1 MGVPTKGSN
10 PIRLGVDNIFI
21 QQNTAL
27 SFNKLQHRETFVE
40 QKKFHDLEP
49 CISSLKQFI
58 SSKMHSVQVYCEI
71 TWEKASDH

>member
-27 SFNKLQHRETFVE
+27 SFNILQHRETFVE
-40 QKKFHDLEP
+40 QKIFMIL
-49 CISSLKQFI
+49 SRVL
-58 SSKMHSVQVYCEI
+58 
-71 TWEKASDH
+71 AA